1 MEDVSNLLVCAVL
14 KSKVVDELLNAPIL
28 LFVGDGKLQAR
39 CERESLTD
47 GEASKE
53 DIFLLDV
60 RSESGKGVFV
70 HWDLVVEQD
79 VSGDLCLIWD
89 WNSVSQ
95 NIQER
100 GFTGSGSSHNEGG
113 LSGETDS
120 SCVIDDQ
127 PARIV

>member
-28 LFVGDGKLQAR
+28 LFVGDGKFQAR

-60 RSESGKGVFV
+60 RSESGEGVLV

-79 VSGDLCLIWD
+79 VSGDRCLIWD
-89 WNSVSQ
+89 GNSVSQ
-95 NIQER
+95 NIQEG
-100 GFTGSGSSHNEGG
+100 GFTSSGSSHNEGG
-113 LSGETDS
+113 LSWEADT

-127 PARIV
+127 SARIL